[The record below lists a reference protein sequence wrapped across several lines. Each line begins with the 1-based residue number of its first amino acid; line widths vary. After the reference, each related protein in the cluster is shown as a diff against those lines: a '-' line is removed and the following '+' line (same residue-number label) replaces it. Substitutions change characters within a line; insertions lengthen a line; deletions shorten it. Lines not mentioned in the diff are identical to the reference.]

1 MMEWNEY
8 KTKIKEALEIFNFDK
23 EILDILKKSVI
34 RKQKIFI
41 GGNGG
46 SAATASHYVCDFS
59 KGANRNWEKEKN
71 RFKAIDLSSN
81 IGYITAISNDL
92 DYSEIFKQQL
102 INLANKKDILVLIS
116 ASGNSPN
123 VVKAAQY
130 AKNLEMIVIGI
141 TGFGGGKLKKIADYS
156 AHIPVR
162 SYEVCEDIHSI
173 FGHFLTNYLRERN
186 RD

>member
-1 MMEWNEY
+1 MEWDKY
-8 KTKIKEALEIFNFDK
+8 KSKIIKGLNLFNFDEK
-23 EILDILKKSVI
+23 ILNVISGSV
-34 RKQKIFI
+34 KNNQKIFI

-59 KGANRNWEKEKN
+59 KGANKNWKKGKN
-71 RFKAIDLSSN
+71 RFQAINLSSN
-81 IGYITAISNDL
+81 MEYITAISNDL

-102 INLANKKDILVLIS
+102 INLASPKDVCILLS

-123 VVKAAQY
+123 VIKAAQC

-141 TGFGGGKLKKIADYS
+141 TGFRGGKLKEISDYS
-156 AHIPVR
+156 AHIPMD

-173 FGHFLTNYLRERN
+173 FGHFLTCYLRERK
-186 RD
+186 